1 MMGTVKRSRVIRAS
15 PPPPSRPTPI
25 PISRRTRTI
34 LLFAG
39 AALFVLL
46 LWKAPSVLMLSL
58 GGVALAV
65 VLSHPVAALARVVPR
80 GIAILISFLL
90 VAGALIAMIVGI
102 VPMLAQQLGAL
113 VEAAP
118 GIIQRIGDRLP
129 SLLDGLAERGLLPSD
144 PEAFVANAQQ
154 ELLGTVQGFA
164 RSMLGRLRGIVTG
177 VIGAVVTVFG
187 IVFVAAYLLAD
198 ARTINAA
205 VLRAAP
211 HRYRR
216 DVRDLWNAFAYT
228 LSRYLGGLALSLAI
242 QGVLSAVALYFI
254 GVPYAA
260 LLGAWVAITA
270 LIPFLGAIL
279 GAIPAVLLALSV
291 SPMTA
296 LITAVLFLIIQQL
309 EGNVLTPR
317 IQGQAVRVHPVII
330 FLTVLAAGE
339 LTGIVGVIF
348 AVPALAVVRVLVD
361 FFRARLTI
369 ADPPLP
375 VT

>member
-1 MMGTVKRSRVIRAS
+1 MTGAVKPHRVIRESA
-15 PPPPSRPTPI
+15 PPPSRPTPI
-25 PISRRTRTI
+25 PISPRTRTI
-34 LLFAG
+34 LLAVA
-39 AALFVLL
+39 AALFVML
-46 LWKAPSVLMLSL
+46 LWKAPSVLTLSI

-65 VLSHPVAALARVVPR
+65 VLSHPVSALARLVPR
-80 GIAILISFLL
+80 GVAILISFLI

-144 PEAFVANAQQ
+144 PDAFVANMQQ

-164 RSMLGRLRGIVTG
+164 GSMLGRLRGVVTG

-242 QGVLSAVALYFI
+242 QGVVSALALYFI

-330 FLTVLAAGE
+330 FLAVLAAGE
-339 LTGIVGVIF
+339 LAGIVGVIF
-348 AVPALAVVRVLVD
+348 AVPALAVMRVLVD

-369 ADPPLP
+369 ADPPP
-375 VT
+375 SVT

>member
-1 MMGTVKRSRVIRAS
+1 MTAAVKRNRVIRESA
-15 PPPPSRPTPI
+15 PPPSRPTPI

-34 LLFAG
+34 LVGAG
-39 AALFVLL
+39 ALLFVLL
-46 LWKAPSVLMLSL
+46 LWKAPSVLTLSI
-58 GGVALAV
+58 GGIALAV
-65 VLSHPVAALARVVPR
+65 VLSHPVSALARVMPR
-80 GIAILISFLL
+80 GVAILISFLL
-90 VAGALIAMIVGI
+90 VAGALVAMIIGI
-102 VPMLAQQLGAL
+102 VPMLVQQLGAL

-118 GIIQRIGDRLP
+118 GILQRIGDRLP
-129 SLLDGLAERGLLPSD
+129 SLLDGLAELGLLPAE
-144 PEAFVANAQQ
+144 PEAFVANVQQ

-164 RSMLGRLRGIVTG
+164 GSLLGRLRGVVTG
-177 VIGAVVTVFG
+177 VVGAVVTVFG
-187 IVFVAAYLLAD
+187 VVFVAAYLLAD

-242 QGVLSAVALYFI
+242 QGILSAVALYFI

-330 FLTVLAAGE
+330 FLAVLAAGE
-339 LTGIVGVIF
+339 LAGIVGVIF
-348 AVPALAVVRVLVD
+348 AVPALAVARVLVD
-361 FFRARLTI
+361 FFRVRLTI
-369 ADPPLP
+369 AEPPP
-375 VT
+375 SVT